1 MIEKVN
7 KTDKSA
13 ASLVK
18 NRRKVTNYQYRKQK
32 GAVTIAPTD
41 IKIF

>member
-18 NRRKVTNYQYRKQK
+18 NRRGKSQIINTGNKK
-32 GAVTIAPTD
+32 ELSL
-41 IKIF
+41 